1 MLVVA
6 VRGSVPSSLIF
17 RLTILPLACTSSP
30 STSSSSS
37 PPTPNPSSLPSL
49 LWSVHLQPL
58 SLGNKAEGFVY
69 WRLEEKR
76 GKSLS
81 MRNTKATG
89 SNCGLIW
96 CCAIFQSDG
105 LDVMQ
110 FDIEGVIL
118 SRFAPRF
125 TPLLGSCH
133 RIALI

>member
-1 MLVVA
+1 MVVVA
-6 VRGSVPSSLIF
+6 VRGSVPSSLIY
-17 RLTILPLACTSSP
+17 RLTILPLTCTSSP
-30 STSSSSS
+30 STSSS
-37 PPTPNPSSLPSL
+37 PPNPASLPSL

-76 GKSLS
+76 GESLS
-81 MRNTKATG
+81 TGNTKATG
-89 SNCGLIW
+89 SNCGGLIW

-110 FDIEGVIL
+110 FDIEGVSL

-125 TPLLGSCH
+125 TPRLGSCH